1 MKIVSQLDPN
11 GYFVAPVEAD
21 PCPLED
27 GVFLLPGGAV
37 DALPPIVPMGQLAK
51 WTGDEWAFEPAPEA
65 EPSPPKTPD
74 ELRAEQLSDI
84 DERREQ
90 ALRGGVVWSGLRHHS
105 DDRFLTELLGML
117 MGYQVGVYTGTQDIR
132 TMDNT
137 VVQLDAQ
144 QITALASAVGAH
156 RKAVYA
162 QSWAEKDAL

>member
-1 MKIVSQLDPN
+1 MKTVSQLDAA
-11 GYFVAPVEAD
+11 GYFTDSVEAD
-21 PCPLED
+21 ECSIEP
-27 GVFLLPGGAV
+27 GVFLIPGGALDV
-37 DALPPIVPMGQLAK
+37 PPPVIPLGQRAK
-51 WTGDEWAFEPAPEA
+51 WTGADWTFEPLATSTPE
-65 EPSPPKTPD
+65 
-74 ELRAEQLSDI
+74 ELRAAQLLDI
-84 DERREQ
+84 DQRREQ